1 MEKQSEKDSID
12 NQGSKDQ
19 GSKEE
24 TSAFGA
30 YLVGTFLFLCWLK
43 V

>member
-12 NQGSKDQ
+12 NQGSK
-19 GSKEE
+19 EE
-24 TSAFGA
+24 TDAFGA